1 LETKLLESLIKLS
14 EELSRLDLT
23 SEALEIKDMI
33 ERLYSNGVV
42 EASVSSFA
50 SSEEDET
57 VASIPIEELSLL
69 VQENMHNEDFVYN
82 IAETLISLLA
92 EEELEH
98 IRDSISEVVD

>member
-1 LETKLLESLIKLS
+1 MLESLIKLS

-33 ERLYSNGVV
+33 ERLYSNGATD
-42 EASVSSFA
+42 ASESIFA
-50 SSEEDET
+50 SGEEDEA
-57 VASIPIEELSLL
+57 VAAIPIEELSLL
-69 VQENMHNEDFVYN
+69 IQDNMHNEDFVYN

-98 IRDSISEVVD
+98 IRDSISEVVE